1 MGAGTASTDHG
12 AENDM
17 DALKAH
23 PFFEGINFA
32 TLLMEKAPVAEQS
45 YSPVK

>member
-1 MGAGTASTDHG
+1 LIEKLLRIDPIQRLGAGTANTDFG

-32 TLLMEKAPVAEQS
+32 TL
-45 YSPVK
+45 